1 MKTEP
6 IIEKALYHNP
16 KTIYQEYLKYFD
28 AECKTDAE
36 HLIKEI
42 PLLTA
47 IYEDFVP
54 QLIRESKI
62 SKMAS
67 DLQAKLTDE
76 LNNVLTHDEQK
87 KLLEWQELEHT
98 IYDEREQQ
106 IFICGYAIS
115 TLLRYENQRLYR
127 HIRHKSK
134 KSRNARRNYNVK

>member
-36 HLIKEI
+36 HLIKET

-106 IFICGYAIS
+106 IFICGYVIS

-127 HIRHKSK
+127 YIRHKPK
-134 KSRNARRNYNVK
+134 KIKKYKE